1 MELHNL
7 YDFYVKKTVQYNTH
21 IFSGD
26 LTYLEVFNM
35 VKSRAVFLKELGL
48 KKGDVVGILALNSLD
63 WLVSYMAITS
73 KGYIALPMDTNLDED
88 EYQRMLNSVDAT
100 TLLMSDDF
108 DLHLDGINIYD
119 INLEKNMGDHE
130 NFTEVNILE
139 SDISTFL
146 FTSGTT
152 GKPKVVQLTHA
163 NMFKAS
169 IGGNAFVKIR
179 PASVVLCM
187 LPFYH
192 IFGLHSTFL
201 ATYDS
206 GCEYVFQKSLT
217 GPEILNSLK
226 ENDINIF
233 PAVPKVWEM
242 MIDGIINKVK
252 ATSKLKYNI
261 FMFNLKHAWIL
272 KKLGLGFIPNLIFKP
287 VHKVMGESIE
297 YLVTGGAALKRE
309 YYDYYYNMG
318 FKIMEGYGLTET
330 TSAVCASDRNRYKP
344 GQSGCPLPG
353 NEVKL
358 KEVNEKGI
366 GQLWFRGDNIFP
378 GYYKNEEATKAVFDE
393 EGWFNTGDLGFI
405 NKKGEIHVRGRE
417 KNLIVL
423 DSGKNVYPEE
433 LESYYLNSE
442 LIDEIAV
449 FGLEQGGKEIVYG
462 VVVPKDLTTDYS
474 TLKDEIHKLDRGLP
488 TYKKLHSFSV
498 SYTPLPKT
506 TKRTNINSEIIG
518 NLKKGL
524 YTQDDAASKTSAPL
538 IEYDERTKEIISILK
553 EELKVDNLYQNQ
565 ELLDFGIDSLG
576 VMNLIVQ
583 LEIKLSI
590 KIDEAK
596 FTGFNNLQE
605 IVQYLTTCEESEGR
619 TTFDELIS
627 GKIETKVISFFNPLF
642 ELMLVTFRFLSKI
655 FWRLKVYRRE
665 NLDIKNSIIAI
676 NHQSLLDILV
686 ILSSLSYKSRKNL
699 YITGKKEL
707 RFLKYLFPGISYI
720 FVDRKNNALPA
731 LKAGADVLR
740 QGKSLLIFPEGTRT
754 TDGKLNEFKT
764 GAAFLA
770 KELKKKIVPVTIN
783 GAYSI
788 MPTKRLFPKLF
799 SKEPISLTVGE
810 YLDPEEFNSKENLNE
825 ALYSSID
832 SELRA

>member
-1 MELHNL
+1 MKLNNL
-7 YDFYVKKTVQYNTH
+7 YDYYVNKTVEYNSNT
-21 IFSGD
+21 FAGS
-26 LTYLEVFNM
+26 LTYLEVFKL
-35 VKSRAVFLKELGL
+35 VKSRSVFLKELGL
-48 KKGDVVGILALNSLD
+48 NKGDVVGLLALNSIE
-63 WLVSYMAITS
+63 WLVSYMAITAS
-73 KGYIALPMDTNLDED
+73 GYIALPMDTNLEVED
-88 EYQRMLNSVDAT
+88 YKNMLQNVGAR
-100 TLLMSDDF
+100 TLLISNDF
-108 DLHLDGINIYD
+108 SVKIEGVDNYNID
-119 INLEKNMGDHE
+119 INEHMGNPDKFE
-130 NFTEVNILE
+130 ETNISE
-139 SDISTFL
+139 CDISTFL

-152 GKPKVVQLTHA
+152 GKPKVVQLTHG

-169 IGGNAFVKIR
+169 IGGNSFVKIQ

-201 ATYDS
+201 ATFDA
-206 GCEYVFQKSLT
+206 GCEYVFQQTIT
-217 GPEILNSLK
+217 GPEILKSLK

-252 ATSKLKYNI
+252 STSTLKYKI

-272 KKLGLGFIPNLIFKP
+272 RKLGLGFIPNLIFKP
-287 VHKVMGESIE
+287 VHKVMGESID

-330 TSAVCASDRNRYKP
+330 TSAVCASDRNRYRP
-344 GQSGCPLPG
+344 GQSGTPLPG

-358 KEVNEKGI
+358 KEINDKGI

-378 GYYKNEEATKAVFDE
+378 GYYQNEEATKQVFDE

-405 NKKGEIHVRGRE
+405 NKRGEIHIRGRE

-433 LESYYLNSE
+433 LEAHYLSSD
-442 LIDEIAV
+442 LIEEVAI

-462 VVVPKDLTTDYS
+462 VIVPKDLTTDYS
-474 TLKDEIHKLDRGLP
+474 TLKGEILKLDRGLP

-506 TKRTNINSEIIG
+506 SKRTNINSEIIT
-518 NLKKGL
+518 NLKQGL
-524 YTQDDAASKTSAPL
+524 YTQDDAASKTTLPL
-538 IEYDERTKEIISILK
+538 IEYDEQTKQIINILK
-553 EELKVDNLYQNQ
+553 EELKTKSLYQNQ
-565 ELLDFGIDSLG
+565 ELMDFGIDSLG

-590 KIDEAK
+590 KINEAQ
-596 FTGFNNLQE
+596 FTQTNNLLE
-605 IVQYLTTCEESEGR
+605 MVQYLSTCEKSEGR

-642 ELMLVTFRFLSKI
+642 ELLLVIFRFVSKL
-655 FWRLKVYRRE
+655 FWRLKVYKRE

-707 RFLKYLFPGISYI
+707 KFLKYIFPGISYI
-720 FVDRKNNALPA
+720 FVDRKNNAIPA

-754 TDGKLNEFKT
+754 KDGKLNEFKT

-788 MPTKRLFPKLF
+788 MPTKRVLPKLF
-799 SKEPISLTVGE
+799 SKESLSLTVGNH
-810 YLDPEEFNSKENLNE
+810 LDPEEFNSKENLNE
-825 ALYSSID
+825 ALYKSIGK
-832 SELRA
+832 ELKV